1 MRREITFEKAI
12 VIGCPGAG
20 KSTFAKKLR
29 DYSGLPLF
37 YLDLL
42 WHRPDRT
49 TVSRETFDREVDEI
63 FSCKEW
69 IIDGCYVST
78 LEKRMAACEAVFLL
92 DYPIEVCLDGA
103 LKRIGKKREDM
114 PWVEEEMDEELRQW
128 IADFPERDM
137 PVIQT
142 LLQKYQTKEIHIFH
156 ERAEADRY
164 LKEAYRDS

>member
-1 MRREITFEKAI
+1 
-12 VIGCPGAG
+12 
-20 KSTFAKKLR
+20 
-29 DYSGLPLF
+29 
-37 YLDLL
+37 
-42 WHRPDRT
+42 
-49 TVSRETFDREVDEI
+49 
-63 FSCKEW
+63 
-69 IIDGCYVST
+69 
-78 LEKRMAACEAVFLL
+78 MAACEAVFLL

>member
-1 MRREITFEKAI
+1 MRRETTFEKAI

-63 FSCKEW
+63 LSRKE
-69 IIDGCYVST
+69 
-78 LEKRMAACEAVFLL
+78 
-92 DYPIEVCLDGA
+92 
-103 LKRIGKKREDM
+103 
-114 PWVEEEMDEELRQW
+114 
-128 IADFPERDM
+128 
-137 PVIQT
+137 
-142 LLQKYQTKEIHIFH
+142 
-156 ERAEADRY
+156 
-164 LKEAYRDS
+164 